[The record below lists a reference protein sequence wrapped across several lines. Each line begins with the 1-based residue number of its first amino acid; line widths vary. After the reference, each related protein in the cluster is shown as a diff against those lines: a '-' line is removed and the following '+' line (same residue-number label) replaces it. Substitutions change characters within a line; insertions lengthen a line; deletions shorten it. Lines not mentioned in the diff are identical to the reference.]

1 MKKTYIK
8 PETTVVALNVR
19 DNVLQ
24 AGSINEVSGLSG
36 FGGNG
41 GSSSAGGVSEA
52 EGREVIQSRDA
63 WEEW

>member
-24 AGSINEVSGLSG
+24 AGSINEVSGLGG
-36 FGGNG
+36 FEGKGGN
-41 GSSSAGGVSEA
+41 SSTGGVTEA
-52 EGREVIQSRDA
+52 EGREIIRSQDP

>member
-52 EGREVIQSRDA
+52 EGREVIQAPDA
-63 WEEW
+63 WDEW

>member
-8 PETTVVALNVR
+8 PETIVVALNVR

-24 AGSINEVSGLSG
+24 ALSAPTNVSISNPTTPGTPTVHEIDDLG
-36 FGGNG
+36 
-41 GSSSAGGVSEA
+41 
-52 EGREVIQSRDA
+52 GREVIRSRGA